1 MQKGQ
6 DNESPGKLETG
17 RITDFVGE
25 DKSEVSPDKY
35 RGRLRLFLIV
45 AALVVILDQLSK
57 LWINVNRPQTE
68 LLPGFLDLVY
78 VENTGAIFGLF
89 HNHTEVFIALGIAG
103 VIVILVFLRYFP
115 PATTLGAVSF
125 ALILGGAVGNL
136 IDRIHT
142 YPSSFVIDF
151 ISIHWRKLFYWPAFN
166 VADTALTVGI
176 LVLIYYFYKSRVF
189 GKAYER
195 NDEPQ
200 D

>member
-6 DNESPGKLETG
+6 DNGSPSKLETSE
-17 RITDFVGE
+17 IPDLVSE
-25 DKSEVSPDKY
+25 DKSEVSPSKY

-89 HNHTEVFIALGIAG
+89 HSHTELFIALGIAG

-136 IDRIHT
+136 IDRIRLG
-142 YPSSFVIDF
+142 YVIDF
-151 ISIHWRKLFYWPAFN
+151 INIHVQELLHWPAFN